1 MIKSLIISLILTIF
15 IELLIS
21 ILIGIRK
28 RNDIIS
34 IIAVNT
40 LTNPI
45 VVFISNV
52 LKGFKITLLY
62 WGIVLTIE
70 LIIIFIEGKI
80 YEKVLNFKKLS
91 GFKLSFI
98 NNSISF
104 TIGVI
109 IAILLNTNANFNI
122 EVASAFYPISQE
134 MLNLQDFK
142 YNVKMKST
150 NEVYEDIINGNAD
163 IVIATKP
170 SDEQEEMIKKS
181 NIELKFKTI
190 YKEPLIIL
198 LNKDSSIDNLNI
210 EQIQDIYYG
219 NNSNW
224 NTYQLEKNNGSQ
236 TCFESIVK
244 NNIIYKNHYEIHT
257 IPEIIDR
264 VAEDKYGIGYAFNS
278 YYTRMYPNNKTKDI
292 RVNEKSIKDSDYPLL
307 FEVYLIY
314 RTDNNNENISKIVN
328 WLETDEGQEFVENI
342 KFW

>member
-45 VVFISNV
+45 VVFISNL
-52 LKGFKITLLY
+52 LKSFKIALLY
-62 WGIVLTIE
+62 WGIVVIIE
-70 LIIIFIEGKI
+70 LIIVFIEGKI

-109 IAILLNTNANFNI
+109 ILFNTNVNFNI
-122 EVASAFYPISQE
+122 EVASAFYPMSQE
-134 MLNLQDFK
+134 MLSLQDFK

-181 NIELKFKTI
+181 NIELEFKTI

-198 LNKDSSIDNLNI
+198 INKDIGIDNLSI

-257 IPEIIDR
+257 MPEIIDR

-278 YYTRMYPNNKTKDI
+278 YYSRISPNNNTKDI
-292 RVNEKSIKDSDYPLL
+292 RVNEKSIEDSDYPLL

-314 RTDNNNENISKIVN
+314 RTDNNNENICKIVN
-328 WLETDEGQEFVENI
+328 WLETEECQEFVKNI
-342 KFW
+342 K